1 MNRTMILL
9 WLLEMLLDMN
19 IGVPASTSCRTLDE
33 IPLPSTK
40 DLWEATTKSEW
51 EIKYKN
57 HLSSRKSTE
66 MPKIGD
72 LRAAQDSESAVLN
85 KSRVDDLHFWSANAD
100 SFGGLIMLVI
110 R

>member
-1 MNRTMILL
+1 MILL

-19 IGVPASTSCRTLDE
+19 IGVPHSSSCRTLDE

-40 DLWEATTKSEW
+40 SLWEATLRSEW
-51 EIKYKN
+51 ETNYKS
-57 HLSSRKSTE
+57 HIFSRKSGE

-72 LRAAQDSESAVLN
+72 LRAAQDSKSGVLD
-85 KSRVDDLHFWSANAD
+85 KSLVDDLHFWSSNAD